1 MTSVTTRSAVDTPA
15 ETRGF
20 AGHPSGLATLFFTEM
35 WERFSYYGMR
45 AFLILYM
52 VAPAAQG
59 GLGFADADAAS
70 IYGTYTGAAWGA
82 AIFGGLVAD
91 RFLGQYRTV
100 LVGGVI
106 IALGHFV
113 LAFKALPFFYTG
125 LTFVAL
131 GTGLLKPNVST
142 LVGSLYEPGDRRR
155 DAGFSIFYMGIN
167 LGALLGPLI
176 AGYLAQ
182 RVNWHIGFSAAGV
195 GMTAGLIQYA
205 LGKRKLQAAVDRLAA
220 QSQAAPAAGAA
231 TTGSATPGSAANVA
245 AGAPNAGS
253 ITTTTGHG
261 LAFTANEWAR
271 IGAIVVFF
279 LFATLFWGA
288 YEQAGSTLTLFADRY
303 TRLSLFGFEFP
314 SSWFQMVQPACVI
327 MFAPIFAW
335 LWLRLGSRE
344 PSSPAKFALG
354 LVFAGLAFMLLM
366 PAAATAQSTGIR
378 VSPWWLITAY
388 AITELGELCISP
400 VGLSLVTKL
409 APLRILGLMMGV
421 WFLSNS
427 AGNKLAGYAA
437 SFFSTMPLDTL
448 FGTVAAITIVAGLIL
463 AVMVKPIR
471 RMMGGVL

>member
-1 MTSVTTRSAVDTPA
+1 MTSVTTRSAADTPA
-15 ETRGF
+15 DTHGF

-100 LVGGVI
+100 LVGGII

-167 LGALLGPLI
+167 LGALLGPLV

-182 RVNWHIGFSAAGV
+182 RVNWHIGFSAAGI

-205 LGKRKLQAAVDRLAA
+205 MGKRKLQAAVDRLSA
-220 QSQAAPAAGAA
+220 QSRTAAPV
-231 TTGSATPGSAANVA
+231 SAANVA
-245 AGAPNAGS
+245 AGAPQTAAIN
-253 ITTTTGHG
+253 TTTGSG
-261 LAFTANEWAR
+261 VSFTANEWAR

-303 TRLSLFGFEFP
+303 TELSLFGFEFP
-314 SSWFQMVQPACVI
+314 SSWFQTVQPACVI
-327 MFAPIFAW
+327 LFAPLFAW

-354 LVFAGLAFMLLM
+354 LVFVGLAFLLLV
-366 PAAATAQSTGIR
+366 PAAAMAQDHGIR

-448 FGTVAAITIVAGLIL
+448 FGTVAAITVAAGVVL
-463 AVMVKPIR
+463 AFMVKPIR